1 MPDLLPVKYKAPGEF
16 PSEIYGYATGGP
28 GQVKTT
34 QFGGA
39 IITPETGYSYAPTN
53 VTNFYNG
60 YEVPVG
66 GYVMVS
72 SNVDNTHSFYSFNN
86 DNSLINFTN
95 VTFGQNFSTI
105 QNSLAYLFSATTWTV
120 LNYNKPLIPFNYF
133 TTDSISGGF
142 YFEFGNTMCY
152 PKTGN
157 DVYEI
162 DGSTIA
168 AVANNGPIFSG
179 TTPGFFTF
187 DGTDDYFQRSI
198 SVGSGARLTTQMWI
212 RPRYSATKSS
222 SDLIAVALRLSQTV
236 SNAVSTIKKTS
247 DNNILFG
254 GSVTNI
260 NGTNGNLFK
269 CDSGFTLNVGF
280 TPPILSGGNMT
291 VKSIVESSSG
301 KIYIGGSFDKING
314 TSVGFGLARLNSD
327 GTLDSSFNVGPG
339 FSANGFTAEVEVI
352 VEDSS
357 GNLYV
362 GGNFNFYS
370 GQSYNKLIKLNSSGN
385 IVTSFNIGNGIR
397 SGTSSVSTVFVNDLA
412 LSSDGLRLY
421 VGGEFTTY
429 NSSTVNANRLVRILT
444 SDGTRDGGFD
454 MTTGVNNDVE
464 TILLDSSE
472 NLYVAGQFTSVLGTA
487 QNRIARITSGGTRDA
502 TFVVG
507 TGFPSTVFRLRFNN
521 SGKILVCSDAV
532 SYNGSTYQRLIL
544 LNTDGSIDTTLN
556 TATGFNND
564 LFDCVQLSNGD
575 IIAGGIYTQYKGVTR
590 PQILRIN
597 NTGTY
602 QTSVT
607 SLEGS
612 LKLEFQPYNR
622 TNNQFISY
630 YIFSGTNYDYFGG
643 NVIPNSTTNRD
654 NIFNKWYLITKIG
667 DTFLQPFDFYIN
679 GEKVFGFSGV
689 TSIQLNVY
697 NNQISSGSDA
707 FLGDIAE
714 VMLKP
719 LSALTDTDVSTFF
732 NVTKSRYGY

>member
-1 MPDLLPVKYKAPGEF
+1 MPDLLPVKYKASGGLQ
-16 PSEIYGYATGGP
+16 SDIYSYSTGVST
-28 GQVKTT
+28 QIKTT

-53 VTNFYNG
+53 ETNYYNG

-72 SNVDNTHSFYSFNN
+72 SNVDNTHSFYSFND
-86 DNSLINFTN
+86 DNTLINFTN

-133 TTDSISGGF
+133 TTNTISQGS
-142 YFEFGNTMCY
+142 YIEFGNTMCY
-152 PKTGN
+152 PKTGDN
-157 DVYEI
+157 IYEL
-162 DGSTIA
+162 DGSPTA
-168 AVANNGPIFSG
+168 LVAFNGPIFSG

-187 DGTDDYFQRSI
+187 DGVDEYMQRNFQIITASRSTAQI
-198 SVGSGARLTTQMWI
+198 WI
-212 RPRYSATKSS
+212 RPRYLATKSVYE
-222 SDLIAVALRLSQTV
+222 IFAVALRLTQTITNV
-236 SNAVSTIKKTS
+236 VLTIKKTS

-314 TSVGFGLARLNSD
+314 TPVGFGLARLNSN
-327 GTLDSSFNVGPG
+327 GTLDSSFNVGSG
-339 FSANGFTAEVEVI
+339 FSGDGYTAEVEVI

-357 GNLYV
+357 GDLYV

-397 SGTSSVSTVFVNDLA
+397 TGTSSSSTVFVNDLA

-429 NSSTVNANRLVRILT
+429 SSSTVNANRLVRILT
-444 SDGTRDGGFD
+444 TGGTIDNTFN

-464 TILLDSSE
+464 TLLLDSSE

-487 QNRIARITSGGTRDA
+487 QNRIARITSGGTIDA

-507 TGFPSTVFRLRFNN
+507 TGFPSAVFRLRFNN
-521 SGKILVCSDAV
+521 SGKILVCSDAT

-575 IIAGGIYTQYKGVTR
+575 IVAGGLYTQYKGVTR

-602 QTSVT
+602 QASVT
-607 SLEGS
+607 SLDGTN
-612 LKLEFQPYNR
+612 KLEFQPYNR
-622 TNNQFISY
+622 VSGRY
-630 YIFSGTNYDYFGG
+630 VSLYLFSGTNYDYFGG
-643 NVIPNSTTNRD
+643 NTFANTTTNRN
-654 NIFNKWYLITKIG
+654 NIFNKWYLITTVNNTQ
-667 DTFLQPFDFYIN
+667 DPPYDLYIN
-679 GEKVFGFSGV
+679 GENVFNYTGGT
-689 TSIQLNVY
+689 TSNLTTYENY
-697 NNQISSGSDA
+697 ISAPTNA
-707 FLGDIAE
+707 FLGDISEFLA
-714 VMLKP
+714 KS
-719 LSALTDTDVSTFF
+719 LSALTNNDVSTYF
-732 NVTKSRYGY
+732 NLTKSRHGY

>member
-1 MPDLLPVKYKAPGEF
+1 MPDLLPVKYKAPGGF
-16 PSEIYGYATGGP
+16 QSDIYSYSTGVST
-28 GQVKTT
+28 QIKTT

-39 IITPETGYSYAPTN
+39 SLTSETGYSYAPTN
-53 VTNFYNG
+53 QTNYYNG

-72 SNVDNTHSFYSFNN
+72 SNVDNTHSFYSFNS
-86 DNSLINFTN
+86 DNALINFTN

-133 TTDSISGGF
+133 SSDVSLGTYTEI
-142 YFEFGNTMCY
+142 GNTMCY
-152 PKTGN
+152 PKTGDN
-157 DVYEI
+157 IYEL
-162 DGSTIA
+162 DGSSTPS
-168 AVANNGPIFSG
+168 VTNNGPIFSG

-187 DGTDDYFQRSI
+187 DGVNEYLSRTFQVNS
-198 SVGSGARLTTQMWI
+198 GSRQTSQIWL
-212 RPRYSATKSS
+212 RPRYLATKSNYE
-222 SDLIAVALRLSQTV
+222 IFQNALKLSQTV
-236 SNAVSTIKKTS
+236 SNAVSIIKKTS
-247 DNNILFG
+247 GDNILFG

-385 IVTSFNIGNGIR
+385 IVTSFNIGLGIR
-397 SGTSSVSTVFVNDLA
+397 GGTGTGSTVFVNDLA

-429 NSSTVNANRLVRILT
+429 SSSTVNANRLVRILT
-444 SDGTRDGGFD
+444 TGGTIDNTFN

-464 TILLDSSE
+464 TLLLDSSE

-521 SGKILVCSDAV
+521 SGKILVCSDAT

-612 LKLEFQPYNR
+612 NKLEFQPYNR
-622 TNNQFISY
+622 VSGQYVSSY

-643 NVIPNSTTNRD
+643 NVFANSTTNRN
-654 NIFNKWYLITKIG
+654 NIFEKWYLITKISNSENPPY
-667 DTFLQPFDFYIN
+667 DLYIN
-679 GEKVFGFSGV
+679 GEKVFNYTGG
-689 TSIQLNVY
+689 TSSNLITY
-697 NNQISSGSDA
+697 NNYVSGLSDA
-707 FLGDIAE
+707 FLGDISE
-714 VMLKP
+714 YYVRG
-719 LSALTDTDVSTFF
+719 LSALTDNDVSTYF
-732 NVTKSRYGY
+732 NLTKSRYGY